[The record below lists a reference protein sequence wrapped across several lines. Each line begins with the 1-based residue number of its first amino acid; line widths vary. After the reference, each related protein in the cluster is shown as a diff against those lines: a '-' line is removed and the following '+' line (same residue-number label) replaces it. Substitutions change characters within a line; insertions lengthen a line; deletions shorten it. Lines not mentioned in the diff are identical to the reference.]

1 MDIEQ
6 HRLIAACRGRWDVIE
21 SKVREQEVAM
31 GAKMEE
37 WMQQTAER
45 MHAEYEARVQDAVAA
60 ALAGRAAGATSDALQ
75 PELA

>member
-1 MDIEQ
+1 
-6 HRLIAACRGRWDVIE
+6 
-21 SKVREQEVAM
+21 M

>member
-1 MDIEQ
+1 MQ
-6 HRLIAACRGRWDVIE
+6 TAGLRCRGRWDVIE
-21 SKVREQEVAM
+21 AKVREQEVAL

-45 MHAEYEARVQDAVAA
+45 MHAEYEVRVQEAVAE
-60 ALAGRAAGATSDALQ
+60 ALAGKTAGATSDAQQ